1 MFGNPTIIEPLIDK
15 LPVISCLSDVASP
28 NLFEPDEY
36 ITDEEIYV
44 VCTSSACKIPPI
56 KRLFVI
62 VTEPVIL
69 LLPFTDNPPLIEVG
83 TFITNPLLGE
93 ICAIAEPDFNLL
105 ISPIESACIL
115 NNPLPSPLK
124 IDAVTDP
131 LTFTSAFIVSDEP
144 EGVSIK
150 FVSIIDADNGI
161 PLTIF
166 TEDGEAFITGLP
178 LTKSDI
184 TLELT

>member
-1 MFGNPTIIEPLIDK
+1 M
-15 LPVISCLSDVASP
+15 
-28 NLFEPDEY
+28 
-36 ITDEEIYV
+36 
-44 VCTSSACKIPPI
+44 
-56 KRLFVI
+56 
-62 VTEPVIL
+62 
-69 LLPFTDNPPLIEVG
+69 
-83 TFITNPLLGE
+83 LGD
-93 ICAIAEPDFNLL
+93 ICAVAEPDFNLL

-115 NNPLPSPLK
+115 NNPLPSPLNN
-124 IDAVTDP
+124 DAVTDP

>member
-1 MFGNPTIIEPLIDK
+1 MISPTTFA
-15 LPVISCLSDVASP
+15 LPVKV
-28 NLFEPDEY
+28 
-36 ITDEEIYV
+36 
-44 VCTSSACKIPPI
+44 
-56 KRLFVI
+56 
-62 VTEPVIL
+62 
-69 LLPFTDNPPLIEVG
+69 NPPLIFVG

-115 NNPLPSPLK
+115 NNPLPSPLNN
-124 IDAVTDP
+124 DADTEPVIF
-131 LTFTSAFIVSDEP
+131 TFAFIVKDEP
-144 EGVSIK
+144 DGVSII

-166 TEDGEAFITGLP
+166 TDIGEAFITGLP